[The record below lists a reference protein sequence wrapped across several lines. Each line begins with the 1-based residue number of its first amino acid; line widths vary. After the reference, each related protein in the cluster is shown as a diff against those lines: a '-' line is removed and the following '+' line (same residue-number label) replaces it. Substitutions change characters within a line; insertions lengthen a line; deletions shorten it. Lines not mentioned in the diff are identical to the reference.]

1 MHVDS
6 QSITLSEIYYLQGW
20 RMSGKSDLGATIAN
34 SGRVPPLAIG
44 VPIFFGIIDAF
55 VVENLVDSYNDK
67 ATYWGRNVSS
77 GLDSKAKR
85 VIVGG

>member
-6 QSITLSEIYYLQGW
+6 QSIAVSEIYYLQGW

-34 SGRVPPLAIG
+34 SGRVPPLVIA
-44 VPIFFGIIDAF
+44 VPIFFGVIDTF
-55 VVENLVDSYNDK
+55 VVESLVDSYNDR

-77 GLDSKAKR
+77 DLDRKAKR